1 MGWEFRPS
9 WSLQILGN
17 WKPLENGMN
26 VWNVWFLGRW
36 WNKCFWGDSWVS
48 TRPKVFAEETYKE
61 LCERISRNCK
71 LPYLN
76 KTTTNL
82 GERLQVRLQTSSRK
96 VCIHEC
102 GYPASM
108 YWECCKASEMRLW
121 PADEPPIR
129 LLCRS
134 FIQIRWVCT
143 MRRARAIRDPAL
155 PRGVLQSSSPSRS
168 PVPISREP
176 IHDLGKPAPLL

>member
-1 MGWEFRPS
+1 MFEMFG
-9 WSLQILGN
+9 
-17 WKPLENGMN
+17 
-26 VWNVWFLGRW
+26 
-36 WNKCFWGDSWVS
+36 FWGGGEIYVFGETLGS
-48 TRPKVFAEETYKE
+48 PHAQQVFAEETYKE

-108 YWECCKASEMRLW
+108 Y
-121 PADEPPIR
+121 
-129 LLCRS
+129 
-134 FIQIRWVCT
+134 
-143 MRRARAIRDPAL
+143 
-155 PRGVLQSSSPSRS
+155 
-168 PVPISREP
+168 
-176 IHDLGKPAPLL
+176 

>member
-1 MGWEFRPS
+1 MG
-9 WSLQILGN
+9 
-17 WKPLENGMN
+17 
-26 VWNVWFLGRW
+26 W
-36 WNKCFWGDSWVS
+36 WNKCFWGDSWVP
-48 TRPKVFAEETYKE
+48 TRPKGVCRGTYKE

-82 GERLQVRLQTSSRK
+82 GERLRVRLQTSSRK
-96 VCIHEC
+96 VYIHKC

-108 YWECCKASEMRLW
+108 YWRCCEASEMRLW

-134 FIQIRWVCT
+134 FIQSRWVCT
-143 MRRARAIRDPAL
+143 MRRARAIRDPSL
-155 PRGVLQSSSPSRS
+155 PRGVLAKPHFPGTHSWLGKTNPTSLRWFCFTS
-168 PVPISREP
+168 PISP
-176 IHDLGKPAPLL
+176 K